1 MNDSEVQVAEAVA
14 REAHHGQVRWG
25 GLDYFESHCRPVAT
39 RARSLYGP
47 REESLALLHDVFE
60 DSRLSPDLVVHR
72 GVSTDTVRSA
82 LLLRHQP
89 NESYRDYI
97 LRVASSGN
105 VAAIRVKLLDLEDN
119 VKTPLPPHVSS
130 DRIEVHRH
138 RVAKYE
144 LAMVVLSEAL
154 ARLSGHG

>member
-1 MNDSEVQVAEAVA
+1 MHDAEVKIAEVLA

-25 GLDYFESHCRPVAT
+25 GLDYFDTHCRPVAT
-39 RARSLYGP
+39 RARKLYGP
-47 REESLALLHDVFE
+47 AEESLALLHDVFE
-60 DSRLSPDLVVHR
+60 DSRLSPDLVVAR

-97 LRVASSGN
+97 VRVAESGN

-119 VKTPLPPHVSS
+119 ATTPLPPHVSS
-130 DRIEVHRH
+130 DRAETHRH

-144 LAMVVLSEAL
+144 LAMVVLSAAL
-154 ARLSGHG
+154 AKLAPVR

>member
-1 MNDSEVQVAEAVA
+1 MHDGEVKIAEEVA

-39 RARSLYGP
+39 RARQLYGP

-60 DSRLSPDLVVHR
+60 DSRLSPDLVVRR
-72 GVSTDTVRSA
+72 GVSSETVRSA

-89 NESYRDYI
+89 NESYCDYI
-97 LRVASSGN
+97 MRVADSGD

-119 VKTPLPPHVSS
+119 VNTPLPDHVIAV
-130 DRIEVHRH
+130 RVEVHRH

-144 LAMVVLSEAL
+144 LAMVVLSAAL
-154 ARLSGHG
+154 AKLAPVG